1 MSNSI
6 TYKKLDD
13 GTWGAWIPARFGEVV
28 IGEEIHV
35 SKRDRTKN
43 IHAVHSIVKEYA
55 SGSVVR
61 IMDFDKAEPV
71 AVVDAEA
78 ALNKSATKSNV
89 FKAAHKLT
97 KATVKAGDS
106 YSATF
111 AACLKLVMSIAKKIK
126 AKATQVITKRR
137 TALRAQNYDD
147 IMNEGYSDAGNLN
160 PYRQYA

>member
-6 TYKKLDD
+6 TYKKLSD
-13 GTWGAWIPARFGEVV
+13 GTWGAWIPASLGEIV

-43 IHAVHSIVKEYA
+43 VHAVHSIVKEYR

-61 IMDFDKAEPV
+61 IMDIEQAAPV
-71 AVVDAEA
+71 AVVDAEV
-78 ALNKSATKSNV
+78 ALNKSTSKSNI
-89 FKAAHKLT
+89 FKVAHKLT

-106 YSATF
+106 YQATF
-111 AACLKLVMSIAKKIK
+111 AICLKLVMSIAKSIKVKASK
-126 AKATQVITKRR
+126 AKPARNQVSS
-137 TALRAQNYDD
+137 AQMYDN